1 MNFKTDILP
10 HLPYD
15 EPFLFVDDIL
25 EVKEACIKG
34 EYTFPKESYFY
45 KGHFKDQPV
54 TPGVL
59 LTECAAQIA
68 LACYGIFKFKNQ
80 NLKANI
86 AMTSTQMEFINLSY
100 PDEKLVV
107 EGKEIYFRFQKLKMA
122 VKIFKA
128 DKTLV
133 AQGELAGMIIPS
145 KSESY
150 E

>member
-1 MNFKTDILP
+1 MVFKTDILP

-15 EPFLFVDDIL
+15 KPFLFVDDIL
-25 EVKEACIKG
+25 EVKEGYIKG
-34 EYTFPKESYFY
+34 EYSFPKESYFY
-45 KGHFKDQPV
+45 KGHFKDKPI

-68 LACYGIFKFKNQ
+68 LVCYGIFKSKGQ

-100 PDEKLVV
+100 PDEKLIV
-107 EGKEIYFRFQKLKMA
+107 EGKEMYFRFQKLKMA
-122 VKIFKA
+122 VKIYKV

-133 AQGELAGMIIPS
+133 AQGELAGMLIPS
-145 KSESY
+145 KSEPY

>member
-15 EPFLFVDDIL
+15 EPFLFVNDIIKI
-25 EVKEACIKG
+25 KEGFIKG
-34 EYTFPKESYFY
+34 EYTFPKSADFY
-45 KGHFKDQPV
+45 RGHFKHKPI

-68 LACYGIFKFKNQ
+68 LASYGVFKMKAKNL
-80 NLKANI
+80 NVDI
-86 AMTSTQMEFINLSY
+86 AMTSSQMEFLKPSF
-100 PDEKLVV
+100 PDEKLII
-107 EGKEIYFRFQKLKMA
+107 EGKEVYFRFQKLKMS

-128 DKTLV
+128 DNTLV

-145 KSESY
+145 KSKTNE
-150 E
+150 